1 MSKIGFA
8 DEAVGYR
15 PYWRSDIH
23 IEVDL
28 IEEVARI
35 QGYDKIPNTLLAE
48 PLPHL
53 NPDPIFNLKREYPA
67 GLVADGFSEVLNF
80 SLVGIGY
87 FEKTLAGTETCRN
100 HCLCGWPIR

>member
-1 MSKIGFA
+1 MVTA
-8 DEAVGYR
+8 

-53 NPDPIFNLKREYPA
+53 NPDPIFNLKRDIRL
-67 GLVADGFSEVLNF
+67 GLAADGFCEVLNF
-80 SLVGIGY
+80 SLVGLDML
-87 FEKTLAGTETCRN
+87 EETCLRKAETARSRYR
-100 HCLCGWPIR
+100 CG

>member
-1 MSKIGFA
+1 MLSP
-8 DEAVGYR
+8 DEIQVTA
-15 PYWRSDIH
+15 PYWRSDIN

-35 QGYDKIPNTLLAE
+35 LGYDKIPNTLLAE

-53 NPDPIFNLKREYPA
+53 NPDPIFNLKKDIRQ

-80 SLVGIGY
+80 SLIGLETIAIS
-87 FEKTLAGTETCRN
+87 FDPEQKPVEPTADAGS
-100 HCLCGWPIR
+100 